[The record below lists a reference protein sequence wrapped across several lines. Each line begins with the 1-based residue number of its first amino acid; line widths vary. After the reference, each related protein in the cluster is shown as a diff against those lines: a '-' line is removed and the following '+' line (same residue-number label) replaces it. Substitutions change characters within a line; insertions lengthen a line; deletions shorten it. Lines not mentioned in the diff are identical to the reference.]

1 MHLSM
6 NNEGTLPIKRDLT
19 FAYLISLVI
28 ALIMA
33 VVSIAGLLYG
43 TGIYPGLEVKM
54 LPLFVG
60 QDALNLVVGLPML
73 LGSMWLARRGSLT
86 GLLLW
91 PGALFYVLYDYGYYV
106 LGAPFNAFFLPYLAL
121 ITLSLYTIIGIIAS
135 IDGVVVR
142 ERLVSTVPNKLVGT
156 FLAAL
161 ALLFTTLWTLMTI
174 SALLSGTPLDPIPH
188 VVVIMDLTVQ
198 LPALFVCGVLL
209 WRREPVAYLTATGLL
224 LQAGLYLIGLSVITV
239 LQEIVTAA
247 SFDPVAVGPG
257 IVVGAVSLALIAP
270 FWRGAAKRQQ
280 AKSIITDTKVA
291 ESAAMKI

>member
-1 MHLSM
+1 MHLSKH
-6 NNEGTLPIKRDLT
+6 NERTLPIKRDLMLP
-19 FAYLISLVI
+19 YLVSLVI

-43 TGIYPGLEVKM
+43 TGIYPGLEAKM

-73 LGSMWLARRGSLT
+73 LGSMWLARSGSLI

-106 LGAPFNAFFLPYLAL
+106 LGAPFNAFFLSYLAL
-121 ITLSLYTIIGIIAS
+121 ITLSGYTIIWIIAS
-135 IDGVVVR
+135 IDGEMVR
-142 ERLVSTVPNKLVGT
+142 ERLVGTVPNKLVGG

-161 ALLFTTLWTLMTI
+161 ALLFTALWTLMTI
-174 SALLSGTPLDPIPH
+174 SALSSSTPLDPIAH

-198 LPALFVCGVLL
+198 LPALLVCGVLL
-209 WRREPVAYLTATGLL
+209 WRREPVAYLIAAGLL

-239 LQEIVTAA
+239 LQEVVTAA
-247 SFDPVAVGPG
+247 PLDLVAVGPG
-257 IVVGAVSLALIAP
+257 IVVGAVSLALISP

-280 AKSIITDTKVA
+280 ATSIIINNKGA
-291 ESAAMKI
+291 EPAAMKT